1 MNTTELT
8 TKISELTDIIESRKY
23 KLKLAEQ
30 SFTFVVQTAYE
41 ANLNPD
47 RSRADSAKIRL
58 AEAYLEISQQKYELE
73 NLTGKLKSFKKAL
86 TKRAA

>member
-1 MNTTELT
+1 MTHAYLT
-8 TKISELTDIIESRKY
+8 AKISDLEDKVGTRKH

-30 SFTFVVQTAYE
+30 SFTFIVQTAYE

-73 NLTGKLKSFKKAL
+73 NLVDKLKSFKKSLADL
-86 TKRAA
+86 AA

>member
-1 MNTTELT
+1 MNHAYLT
-8 TKISELTDIIESRKY
+8 AKISDLEDKVGTRKH

-30 SFTFVVQTAYE
+30 SFTFIVQTAYE

-73 NLTGKLKSFKKAL
+73 NLVDKLKSFKKSLADL
-86 TKRAA
+86 AV

>member
-1 MNTTELT
+1 MNHAELT
-8 TKISELTDIIESRKY
+8 AKISELTDIISSRKY

-73 NLTGKLKSFKKAL
+73 NLTEKLKNLKKAL
-86 TKRAA
+86 AKLAA

>member
-1 MNTTELT
+1 MNHAYLT
-8 TKISELTDIIESRKY
+8 AKISDLEDKVGTRKH
-23 KLKLAEQ
+23 KLKLSEQ
-30 SFTFVVQTAYE
+30 SFTFIVQTAYE

-73 NLTGKLKSFKKAL
+73 NLTDKLKSFKKSLAEL
-86 TKRAA
+86 AA